1 MIKEV
6 RIVIVFM
13 LLTLSCGVLK
23 RGTIPWEQKPI
34 VKTKKAIQTSTLPTN
49 ASVTTVKTTKKL
61 SSSEKEIKKKL
72 DEAFR
77 DWKGIPYVLGGSS
90 YSGVDCS
97 SFMQIV
103 FEDYFG
109 AKLPRTTAEQ
119 LKVGKSIKRNKI
131 EIGDLIFFKTGRK
144 TLHVGVAVSNGEFM
158 HASTS
163 SGVMI
168 SGIEERYWADA
179 YLTTRRLF

>member
-1 MIKEV
+1 MIKEL

-23 RGTIPWEQKPI
+23 RGAIPWEAKP
-34 VKTKKAIQTSTLPTN
+34 VSKTASKKSKSPAS
-49 ASVTTVKTTKKL
+49 ASVTVLKTPEKL
-61 SSSEKEIKKKL
+61 SASGKEIKKKL

-109 AKLPRTTAEQ
+109 TKLPRTTTEQ
-119 LKVGKSIKRNKI
+119 LKVGKSVKRNKI
-131 EIGDLIFFKTGRK
+131 VIGDLIFFKTGRK